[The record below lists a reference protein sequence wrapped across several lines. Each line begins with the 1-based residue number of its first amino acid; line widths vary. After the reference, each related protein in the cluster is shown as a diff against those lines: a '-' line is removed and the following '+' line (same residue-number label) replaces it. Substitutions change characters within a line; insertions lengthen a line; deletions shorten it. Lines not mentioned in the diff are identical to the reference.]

1 MKNEEVFTKKGC
13 SIKHYLVFVCLDN
26 VIFRFDSNDNSDGK
40 SSIDWFV
47 ETKWEYD
54 TVSNKDLFIICNL
67 KVASSNEVCSNKLR
81 IILDQ
86 PRMRIEK
93 GEITRLS
100 SERTDSAT
108 LTDQQRQRL
117 KELAAKLPPPK
128 RTGPQINLNNNETL
142 KLTKH
147 ECEGESSIR
156 MACGNT
162 NTVTTCQDSQPD
174 HTIHQHFMITHIIFS
189 KKPLVLPEIL
199 NQKRSTPADKPVS
212 VAILTVFYQIH
223 DGSWRE
229 CQDIA
234 IAPIATRN
242 EEPKWLTDS
251 IINIEPDKLISFTIR
266 GWIPTKGELG
276 KDNETRSRVHKTLPQ
291 PLKLKIVIT
300 DNFDKKCSL
309 IVEQLNEPLV
319 FTTRESF
326 LNGNQSSINE
336 LLAFVYADDCEA
348 DERIYSVI
356 YLNKE
361 NGLVIKNPTLYT
373 ITYQR
378 KILRTLE
385 FNAKK
390 NKTTEVNLDRMHYQ
404 HYTNESKAIA
414 LFDPETYMLYAIRL
428 EMSTK
433 TSNTEETIFIPTD
446 KIK

>member
-1 MKNEEVFTKKGC
+1 
-13 SIKHYLVFVCLDN
+13 
-26 VIFRFDSNDNSDGK
+26 
-40 SSIDWFV
+40 
-47 ETKWEYD
+47 
-54 TVSNKDLFIICNL
+54 
-67 KVASSNEVCSNKLR
+67 
-81 IILDQ
+81 
-86 PRMRIEK
+86 MRIEK

-100 SERTDSAT
+100 GETNDGT
-108 LTDQQRQRL
+108 ILTDQQRQRL
-117 KELAAKLPPPK
+117 KELTANLPPPK
-128 RTGPQINLNNNETL
+128 RTGPKINLNNNETL

-156 MACGNT
+156 MAYGNT
-162 NTVTTCQDSQPD
+162 NTVTTYQDIDSRAD
-174 HTIHQHFMITHIIFS
+174 GTIRQYFVITQIIFS
-189 KKPLVLPEIL
+189 KKQLVLPEIL

-234 IAPIATRN
+234 IAPIAIRN

-251 IINIEPDKLISFTIR
+251 VINIEPDKLISFTIR

-276 KDNETRSRVHKTLPQ
+276 KDNEARSRVHKTLPQ

-309 IVEQLNEPLV
+309 VVEQLNEPLV
-319 FTTRESF
+319 LTTRESF
-326 LNGNQSSINE
+326 LKSNQTSINE
-336 LLAFVYADDCEA
+336 LLAFVYADDCET

-361 NGLVIKNPTLYT
+361 NGLVITNPGLYA

-390 NKTTEVNLDRMHYQ
+390 NKTTEVDLDRMHYQ

-428 EMSTK
+428 EMSTR
-433 TSNTEETIFIPTD
+433 TSKIEETIFIPTD